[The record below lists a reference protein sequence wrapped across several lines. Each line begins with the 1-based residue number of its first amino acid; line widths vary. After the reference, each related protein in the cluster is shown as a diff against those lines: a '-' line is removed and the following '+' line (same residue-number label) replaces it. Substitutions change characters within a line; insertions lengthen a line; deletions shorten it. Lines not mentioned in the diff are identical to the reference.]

1 MPYKVIA
8 ALTSEVNYGGRVTDN
23 WDRRTMANVLT
34 GFANPGVLDGGY
46 SFSPSGTYR
55 SIDAEDQDGYMEYLT
70 GLPVNA
76 GPEVFGLHDNADITC
91 AQNDTYAMFR
101 TILSLQP
108 RASSGGGKS
117 REEVLADTAKDIL
130 DKVPEPF
137 NLEAVSDRYPTMY
150 EESMNTVVQQECIRY
165 NKMLRVVLKSLKD
178 VIKALKG
185 EVVMT
190 AELEA
195 MGTSLFNN
203 EVPQMW
209 SKVAYPSLKPL
220 GTWVPDLLS

>member
-1 MPYKVIA
+1 MITFADAWFKDEMLLPKYTFYKDKTFTYALANFPKWDQYAEFIESMPIMDK
-8 ALTSEVNYGGRVTDN
+8 
-23 WDRRTMANVLT
+23 
-34 GFANPGVLDGGY
+34 PG
-46 SFSPSGTYR
+46 
-55 SIDAEDQDGYMEYLT
+55 
-70 GLPVNA
+70 
-76 GPEVFGLHDNADITC
+76 VFGLHDNADITC